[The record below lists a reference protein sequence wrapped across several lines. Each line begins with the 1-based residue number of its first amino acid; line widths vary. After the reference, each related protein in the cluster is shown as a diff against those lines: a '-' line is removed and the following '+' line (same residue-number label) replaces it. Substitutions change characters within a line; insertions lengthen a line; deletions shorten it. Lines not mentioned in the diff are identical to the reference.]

1 MLNGFCLSIEFCTLF
16 VFIGYG
22 NDDILFIFYG
32 EVVCVVNFFVIL
44 LGVMVLLR
52 EKLVIF

>member
-1 MLNGFCLSIEFCTLF
+1 MLF

-44 LGVMVLLR
+44 LGVIVLLR